1 MKQNTQ
7 KMVAMGLLTA
17 IVVILQFVSMNIR
30 TATFSITLSLVPMV
44 VGAAL
49 YGKWSGA
56 WLGGVFG
63 LTVLLTGD
71 ANLFLAINPVGTVIT
86 VMVKGI
92 LAGFAVGLVYELLK
106 KKSDTVATYVSGV
119 VAPIVNTGIFV
130 AGCYL
135 FFFDF
140 IKESAA
146 GQNTFKFVIMSF
158 VGFNFLIELAVNLVL
173 SPTIVK
179 IVKIVR
185 KENK

>member
-1 MKQNTQ
+1 
-7 KMVAMGLLTA
+7 MVT
-17 IVVILQFVSMNIR
+17 FVFLFV
-30 TATFSITLSLVPMV
+30 TFS
-44 VGAAL
+44 A
-49 YGKWSGA
+49 
-56 WLGGVFG
+56 
-63 LTVLLTGD
+63 
-71 ANLFLAINPVGTVIT
+71 
-86 VMVKGI
+86 
-92 LAGFAVGLVYELLK
+92 
-106 KKSDTVATYVSGV
+106 
-119 VAPIVNTGIFV
+119 
-130 AGCYL
+130 